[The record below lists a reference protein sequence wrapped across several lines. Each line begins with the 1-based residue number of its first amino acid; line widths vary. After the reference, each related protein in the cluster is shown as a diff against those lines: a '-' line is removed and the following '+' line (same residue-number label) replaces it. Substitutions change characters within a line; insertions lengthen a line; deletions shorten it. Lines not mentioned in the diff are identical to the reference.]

1 MAYGSALSAPTVTRT
16 GYTFS
21 HWSPTVPATVP
32 AQDTTYTAQWT
43 INQYTVNFNSN
54 GGSAV
59 NSITQNYNTNVNEP
73 AAPARTG
80 YIFAG
85 WYSDSG
91 LTNAVTWPYTLGAS
105 DVTFYADWSL
115 GSFNLT
121 FDANG
126 GTGGSGPTP
135 TPYGTSITAPMVTR
149 TGYTFNGWLPA
160 VPPTMPAAD
169 STYTAQ
175 WTINQYT
182 VNFNSNGGSAVDS
195 ITQNYNTDVAKP
207 ADPTK
212 EGYTFAGWYSDS
224 GLTTAVTWPYTLGA
238 SDVTFYAKWTVNN
251 YNITFDANGGTGGT
265 GPTSMAYGSALSA
278 PSVSRTGYT
287 FNGWL
292 PEVPDTVPAADTTYV
307 AQWTIKQYTVSFN
320 SNGGSAVGSITQNY
334 GTDVA
339 KPADPAKTGYTFG
352 GWYSD
357 SGLTT
362 AVIWPYTLG
371 ASDVT
376 FYAKWTINQ
385 YTVSFNSNGGSA
397 VGSITQNYGTDV
409 AKPADPA
416 KTGYIFAG
424 WYSDSGLT
432 TAVTWPHTLT
442 ADVTFYAKW
451 GVGSVNITFDANGG
465 EGGTGPTSMTVGAP
479 LSAPVVTRDG
489 YVFAGW
495 DPEVPTTV
503 PAQSTVYTAQWT
515 LTEVDVTMDGDDF
528 VVSIGGWT
536 STNKYQ
542 IWTYQQVTSDS
553 VLSGES
559 DLKADQWILSMS
571 YADSDDGI
579 LQPNGNIAFTIPVFP
594 SSTEN
599 YVIAVRIADE
609 NYNFVSEL
617 RNAYTPDDVL
627 QVVITKVIVDG
638 AVTTGYELK
647 KIEPGASINIQ
658 VVGNNVAGIEYQA
671 EVLSGTSSTLLTAT
685 SDGVYDWDISALDPG
700 IYEVEFTASN
710 GGSQAAFTVD
720 FELYAPA
727 SSVDFGLL
735 NSMTS
740 AYANGTV
747 SVTPNYENGTFSFRL
762 REPGRDPLY
771 TSPEYSAD
779 GPFDYAYSAPGVYY
793 VYGLVT
799 RDGIIGTEKVYDD
812 GIINTLVIPRG
823 TPGGSATMT
832 LTADKPLPDIEKGT
846 AIEFTAETTGLVGT
860 PEYSFWRYDAT
871 GYVLIQDWSTDNTLD
886 WTPARIGS
894 YTIEARA
901 KGEGAGSYEIR
912 KFLDVNIYYTNE
924 EKANVTAI
932 TLNTAELN
940 ANAEA
945 KMPIVL
951 KANATASNS
960 DEILYKFL
968 VYDENMREIRLR
980 DYSINPTCVWTPR
993 KAGLTYTISVMVK
1006 SQHSFGRYDAIESF
1020 EITV

>member
-1 MAYGSALSAPTVTRT
+1 M
-16 GYTFS
+16 
-21 HWSPTVPATVP
+21 
-32 AQDTTYTAQWT
+32 
-43 INQYTVNFNSN
+43 
-54 GGSAV
+54 
-59 NSITQNYNTNVNEP
+59 
-73 AAPARTG
+73 
-80 YIFAG
+80 
-85 WYSDSG
+85 
-91 LTNAVTWPYTLGAS
+91 
-105 DVTFYADWSL
+105 
-115 GSFNLT
+115 
-121 FDANG
+121 
-126 GTGGSGPTP
+126 
-135 TPYGTSITAPMVTR
+135 
-149 TGYTFNGWLPA
+149 
-160 VPPTMPAAD
+160 
-169 STYTAQ
+169 
-175 WTINQYT
+175 
-182 VNFNSNGGSAVDS
+182 
-195 ITQNYNTDVAKP
+195 
-207 ADPTK
+207 
-212 EGYTFAGWYSDS
+212 
-224 GLTTAVTWPYTLGA
+224 
-238 SDVTFYAKWTVNN
+238 
-251 YNITFDANGGTGGT
+251 
-265 GPTSMAYGSALSA
+265 
-278 PSVSRTGYT
+278 
-287 FNGWL
+287 
-292 PEVPDTVPAADTTYV
+292 
-307 AQWTIKQYTVSFN
+307 
-320 SNGGSAVGSITQNY
+320 
-334 GTDVA
+334 
-339 KPADPAKTGYTFG
+339 
-352 GWYSD
+352 
-357 SGLTT
+357 
-362 AVIWPYTLG
+362 
-371 ASDVT
+371 
-376 FYAKWTINQ
+376 
-385 YTVSFNSNGGSA
+385 
-397 VGSITQNYGTDV
+397 
-409 AKPADPA
+409 
-416 KTGYIFAG
+416 
-424 WYSDSGLT
+424 
-432 TAVTWPHTLT
+432 
-442 ADVTFYAKW
+442 
-451 GVGSVNITFDANGG
+451 
-465 EGGTGPTSMTVGAP
+465 
-479 LSAPVVTRDG
+479 
-489 YVFAGW
+489 
-495 DPEVPTTV
+495 
-503 PAQSTVYTAQWT
+503 
-515 LTEVDVTMDGDDF
+515 
-528 VVSIGGWT
+528 
-536 STNKYQ
+536 
-542 IWTYQQVTSDS
+542 
-553 VLSGES
+553 
-559 DLKADQWILSMS
+559 
-571 YADSDDGI
+571 
-579 LQPNGNIAFTIPVFP
+579 
-594 SSTEN
+594 
-599 YVIAVRIADE
+599 
-609 NYNFVSEL
+609 SEL